1 MIAELF
7 DVLVDVSFA
16 EVWSVLV
23 LEHREGTDPHAEAA
37 ARLRTTAT
45 APVVVGQR

>member
-23 LEHREGTDPHAEAA
+23 FKDREGQGVVRAE
-37 ARLRTTAT
+37 TA